1 MMLVAAVVRVSV
13 LVSAAAGFAMLV
25 TMLMLR
31 AAMFVFMRMSMLA
44 VSAVLMPAS
53 LPVFVRMSAAAG
65 ASFLM
70 FVFMLVFVFV
80 AHD

>member
-1 MMLVAAVVRVSV
+1 MVMRV
-13 LVSAAAGFAMLV
+13 
-25 TMLMLR
+25 
-31 AAMFVFMRMSMLA
+31 SMLA
-44 VSAVLMPAS
+44 VSAALMLAS

>member
-1 MMLVAAVVRVSV
+1 
-13 LVSAAAGFAMLV
+13 MLV
-25 TMLMLR
+25 TEIMLFI
-31 AAMFVFMRMSMLA
+31 AMFIFMRMSMHFA
-44 VSAVLMPAS
+44 AAIMFMGMFIFA
-53 LPVFVRMSAAAG
+53 RMSAAAG